1 MPFLGIG
8 LHVLVALF
16 FAVHALKSQQNMYW
30 LLILFSFPLLGSIV
44 YFFAIYL
51 PELKTSRIART
62 ATRTLVNIADPVR
75 ELRAAEQA
83 FEMTPTVGNRIRL
96 AAALLDSGNPEAAL
110 EQYQQ
115 GVNGAFAND
124 PELLSGMARAQME
137 LGDAEATLKTL
148 EKLFAIHPKRQQHAA
163 LALLYARSLAAN
175 QSANTRAAFNA
186 ALTVADGPESKC
198 HYADWLAA
206 RNDEA
211 DRTKA
216 RALYEEVI
224 NDSRHWNNRHTK
236 NLNRQWLQHARE
248 ALAGNEK

>member
-1 MPFLGIG
+1 MPFLGIS
-8 LHVLVALF
+8 LHVLIAIF
-16 FAVHALKSQQNMYW
+16 FAVHALRSRQNLYW
-30 LLILFSFPLLGSIV
+30 LFILFSFPLLGSIV

-51 PELKTSRIART
+51 PELKTSRGVRT
-62 ATRTLVNIADPVR
+62 ATRALVNIVDPVR

-96 AAALLDSGNPEAAL
+96 AAALLDSGSPEAAL

-124 PELLSGMARAQME
+124 PELLAGMARAQME
-137 LGDAEATLKTL
+137 LGKADATAKTL
-148 EKLFAIHPKRQQHAA
+148 ENLFAAHPKQRQYPA
-163 LALLYARSLAAN
+163 LALLYARSLAASGSN
-175 QSANTRAAFNA
+175 NTRAAFDA
-186 ALTVADGPESKC
+186 ALTVAAGPEFKC

-206 RNDEA
+206 RNDAA
-211 DRTKA
+211 DLAKA
-216 RALYEEVI
+216 QALYEEVI
-224 NDSRHWNNRHTK
+224 ADSKHWNNSHSK